1 MNDTVLLSGALSG
14 LGGTG
19 IMVIYLV
26 GILAFFYFISIRPQ
40 KKEQERLKAMI
51 DAMEVGDYVVTTSGF
66 YGMVIDI
73 SDDMVI
79 VEFGSDKHCRIPM
92 KKAAIT
98 QIEKGSGSSQTEE
111 KG

>member
-1 MNDTVLLSGALSG
+1 MNDVILLTGGLSG

-19 IMVIYLV
+19 LMVVYLV
-26 GILAFFYFISIRPQ
+26 GILAFFYFVSIRPQ
-40 KKEQERLKAMI
+40 KKEQERHKAMI

-66 YGMVIDI
+66 YGMVIEN

-79 VEFGSDKHCRIPM
+79 VEFGNDKHCRIPM
-92 KKAAIT
+92 KKSAIT
-98 QIEKGSGSSQTEE
+98 QIEKGSASSNTEE

>member
-1 MNDTVLLSGALSG
+1 MNGIILSSSPMAG

-19 IMVIYLV
+19 IMILYVV
-26 GILAFFYFISIRPQ
+26 GILAFFYFLSIRPQ

-51 DAMEVGDYVVTTSGF
+51 DAMEVGDYVLTTSGF

-79 VEFGSDKHCRIPM
+79 VEFGSNKNCRIPM
-92 KKAAIT
+92 RKTAIT
-98 QIEKGSGSSQTEE
+98 QIEKASGSAQADE